1 MSYAKWKNQN
11 QSIATATVATVATL
25 EQKIGFE
32 SDKKL
37 SSVAKVASVAVAAS
51 ENQKKSEPLPK
62 IEPLSKSPVFGGG
75 NSVISANST
84 NKHKVST

>member
-51 ENQKKSEPLPK
+51 ENKKKSEPLPK

-75 NSVISANST
+75 NSVILANGA
-84 NKHKVST
+84 N